1 MDAIDLVMMTTMLVI
16 LALVLVLAMLVSM
29 RLQDEA
35 AGTATE
41 KSGKTGR
48 LREDI
53 ASRDERERALRRKEH
68 ENFMNYDGDEQ
79 MPIDVEMIL
88 TEYGKRR

>member
-1 MDAIDLVMMTTMLVI
+1 MDAIDLVMMTAMLII
-16 LALVLVLAMLVSM
+16 LALVLVLVVLVSTN
-29 RLQDEA
+29 LQNETTGA
-35 AGTATE
+35 ATE
-41 KSGKTGR
+41 KNGKMGH
-48 LREDI
+48 LNEDI